1 MSHDASHRYEWN
13 AIPWRQ
19 LEVRVFKL
27 QRRIYQATTRGEV
40 KKAHRLQKL
49 LASSWSAKS
58 LAVRRVTQENTGKK
72 TAGVDGRK
80 NLTPPQRLK
89 LISDMD
95 LYTPV
100 KPVRRVW
107 IDKPGKPEKRPL
119 GIPIMHDRATQA
131 LVKLATEPE
140 WEAKFEP
147 NSFGFRPGRSCQDAL
162 QQIFLT
168 IQRRP
173 RYVLDADIASCFDK
187 IDQAALLQM
196 FALTV
201 MLRLKRCRKRAPKN
215 TVCLSYFSR
224 TGSMLSQGASM
235 KPHGVFL
242 LAVVLC
248 AATEAMAQPAKDL
261 QAERMADKL
270 WWILD
275 ITKQYQPQFQAHVT
289 LEAPDG
295 DRLALTFQGESAR
308 TLVHDDVIALERK
321 PGVQADLPEH
331 AMGAYFIPHLTKWG
345 KPRWWSERAK
355 HEGQEISKAWKLY
368 RLQKRV
374 RETAV

>member
-1 MSHDASHRYEWN
+1 
-13 AIPWRQ
+13 
-19 LEVRVFKL
+19 
-27 QRRIYQATTRGEV
+27 
-40 KKAHRLQKL
+40 
-49 LASSWSAKS
+49 
-58 LAVRRVTQENTGKK
+58 
-72 TAGVDGRK
+72 
-80 NLTPPQRLK
+80 
-89 LISDMD
+89 
-95 LYTPV
+95 
-100 KPVRRVW
+100 
-107 IDKPGKPEKRPL
+107 
-119 GIPIMHDRATQA
+119 
-131 LVKLATEPE
+131 
-140 WEAKFEP
+140 
-147 NSFGFRPGRSCQDAL
+147 
-162 QQIFLT
+162 
-168 IQRRP
+168 
-173 RYVLDADIASCFDK
+173 
-187 IDQAALLQM
+187 
-196 FALTV
+196 
-201 MLRLKRCRKRAPKN
+201 
-215 TVCLSYFSR
+215 
-224 TGSMLSQGASM
+224 MLSQGAYM

-261 QAERMADKL
+261 QAERIADKL

-321 PGVQADLPEH
+321 PGVQADLPEQ

-368 RLQKRV
+368 RLQKRL